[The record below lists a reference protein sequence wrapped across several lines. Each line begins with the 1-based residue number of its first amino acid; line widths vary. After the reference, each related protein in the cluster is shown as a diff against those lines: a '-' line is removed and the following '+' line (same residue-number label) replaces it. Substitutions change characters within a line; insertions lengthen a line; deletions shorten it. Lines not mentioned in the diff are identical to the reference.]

1 MWRTTCLVLCSAAIV
16 TITSES
22 HWLRLSS
29 GPTAHTDNPIAHC
42 KSSVHTTRL
51 VMVQWLDPSTDRLR
65 SDLIGCYPF
74 GMSYLLYSNS
84 PITFIFDVWVD
95 RPISPTIDCTAWHD
109 IVFDISSKDIVEWNN
124 FLRNT
129 PYKLFIIHKGAY
141 LASMSCVFRVLKEFT
156 RSEPIQSLI

>member
-29 GPTAHTDNPIAHC
+29 GPTAHTDSPIAHC
-42 KSSVHTTRL
+42 KSTVHTTRL

-95 RPISPTIDCTAWHD
+95 RPISPTIDCTPWLYTTSSLIFHQR
-109 IVFDISSKDIVEWNN
+109 ISLNGIM
-124 FLRNT
+124 FLGTRH
-129 PYKLFIIHKGAY
+129 YKLFIIHKGAC
-141 LASMSCVFRVLKEFT
+141 LAFMYCVFRIWGIKC
-156 RSEPIQSLI
+156 